1 MRRGGIVTQRQKLL
15 LSLLGGS
22 LVGGATLWLVADRVI
37 ATQFERLRP
46 EIEARVSEP
55 LGHPV
60 SLGRYRGLGLQGI
73 SFGPIGAQ
81 AGSADQSTAAI
92 ERLSI
97 GFNPLE
103 SLLRLRPVLPV
114 RVQGVQLELRR
125 NAQGAYW
132 VPGPLPQGGAPP
144 RLDLQ
149 VRLIDPARI
158 RIAPAGLTLSAAGW
172 SGIQLD
178 ERRAQASLQLMLPDR
193 ARVMVRGEGRWDQ
206 PEAEL
211 TTRLERLQ
219 LGRYQGLL
227 PDSFPVQLKGQLGG
241 QVRVAWRD
249 GRAHCE
255 GGLSLADLT
264 VSGAPLDHSLQS
276 QQLRLS
282 CLGDQLSLP
291 TSRWVY
297 GPYQA
302 RFGGSVRLNR
312 SFDLKGA
319 LEEPN
324 QDRRL
329 AFQLDGPWRQPRVR
343 VDGRWA
349 LPSSIPLDGP
359 LQLGAELQAD
369 WRQGPRMDGHARSV
383 RSQRPW
389 TGG

>member
-1 MRRGGIVTQRQKLL
+1 MRRGGIVTHRQKLL

-22 LVGGATLWLVADRVI
+22 LLGGASLWLVADRVI

-46 EIEARVSEP
+46 VIEARVSEP

-60 SLGRYRGLGLQGI
+60 SLGRYRGLGFQGI
-73 SFGPIGAQ
+73 SFGPIAAQ
-81 AGSADQSTAAI
+81 PGSADQSTAAI

-114 RVQGVQLELRR
+114 RVQGVQLDLRR
-125 NAQGAYW
+125 NAQGAYR

-193 ARVMVRGEGRWDQ
+193 GRVIVRGGAMDQ
-206 PEAEL
+206 PEVEL
-211 TTRLERLQ
+211 STRLERLQ

-241 QVRVAWRD
+241 QVRLHGVTA
-249 GRAHCE
+249 APNAT
-255 GGLSLADLT
+255 AD
-264 VSGAPLDHSLQS
+264 
-276 QQLRLS
+276 
-282 CLGDQLSLP
+282 
-291 TSRWVY
+291 SRW
-297 GPYQA
+297 
-302 RFGGSVRLNR
+302 
-312 SFDLKGA
+312 
-319 LEEPN
+319 
-324 QDRRL
+324 
-329 AFQLDGPWRQPRVR
+329 
-343 VDGRWA
+343 
-349 LPSSIPLDGP
+349 
-359 LQLGAELQAD
+359 
-369 WRQGPRMDGHARSV
+369 RM
-383 RSQRPW
+383 
-389 TGG
+389 